1 MRPNIIYSNGE
12 IDFSSL
18 RSIIFSKRGR
28 NISLITVLSAL
39 LLTYIFL
46 LTSTKEFLVT
56 AKIAPV
62 ESVAMGS
69 SASNAAGTMSSFGSM
84 LGIDLGGTGSSSNYE
99 KFKEIFASERMAQI
113 FIELR
118 DPRPHIF
125 GDGFNPETGI
135 FDALSLKTKVKQFI
149 YFMLGRNY
157 VPLANAKSL
166 AAYIDEEI
174 SIFTD
179 RKTNFITLSMHTD
192 DPSFGM
198 QFMSD
203 LVFITDLT
211 IKNQQRLVIE
221 QSIDYL
227 QNQLYEVGIDR
238 HRAAIG
244 NAITSQ
250 EIQMSILTNDTPYAA
265 EFIQPPSST
274 AMPVTPMI
282 GRSIMLAFFLSLLF
296 SIYFIIH
303 DYFWPIKLPV
313 SFLLR
318 K

>member
-125 GDGFNPETGI
+125 GDGFNPET
-135 FDALSLKTKVKQFI
+135 
-149 YFMLGRNY
+149 
-157 VPLANAKSL
+157 
-166 AAYIDEEI
+166 IDKAE
-174 SIFTD
+174 S
-179 RKTNFITLSMHTD
+179 HH
-192 DPSFGM
+192 GM
-198 QFMSD
+198 QNIEYRVNSLNGNFTVDSNKKSGTM
-203 LVFITDLT
+203 LLIT
-211 IKNQQRLVIE
+211 V
-221 QSIDYL
+221 
-227 QNQLYEVGIDR
+227 
-238 HRAAIG
+238 
-244 NAITSQ
+244 
-250 EIQMSILTNDTPYAA
+250 
-265 EFIQPPSST
+265 
-274 AMPVTPMI
+274 PV
-282 GRSIMLAFFLSLLF
+282 
-296 SIYFIIH
+296 
-303 DYFWPIKLPV
+303 
-313 SFLLR
+313 
-318 K
+318 